1 MRYCGPVSPSILFL
15 PFRVLEVRIDT
26 LYSVSVAKRWFLLEI
41 PSQIHLE
48 ITLYR
53 LSGQCFHSHRHT
65 EIPCQ
70 HHWQNGEQE
79 GSYLGIVGC
88 SATSGLCSLGTT
100 HPHCDNRKC
109 LRALLMFS
117 GGNMMMA
124 ENRWCNATLR
134 WPREAGDSTR
144 HNGCCSSDGVSGL
157 WAIRDSAV
165 CVAGARLGV
174 QTWLREMVSGRKNG
188 PPYSTNPVAEN
199 TEEEC
204 QGNPVFLEKLPQW
217 RLDKNVNSVV
227 LAEKIKNCN
236 VFILRLHE

>member
-1 MRYCGPVSPSILFL
+1 ML
-15 PFRVLEVRIDT
+15 
-26 LYSVSVAKRWFLLEI
+26 
-41 PSQIHLE
+41 
-48 ITLYR
+48 
-53 LSGQCFHSHRHT
+53 FHSHGST
-65 EIPCQ
+65 KILCQ

-79 GSYLGIVGC
+79 GSSLGIVGC

-100 HPHCDNRKC
+100 HPQCDNRKC

-124 ENRWCNATLR
+124 ENRWCNVTLL

-144 HNGCCSSDGVSGL
+144 CSGCCSLDGVSGL
-157 WAIRDSAV
+157 CAIRDSAV

-174 QTWLREMVSGRKNG
+174 RTWLREKASGQKDG

-204 QGNPVFLEKLPQW
+204 QGNPVFLEKLP
-217 RLDKNVNSVV
+217 
-227 LAEKIKNCN
+227 
-236 VFILRLHE
+236 